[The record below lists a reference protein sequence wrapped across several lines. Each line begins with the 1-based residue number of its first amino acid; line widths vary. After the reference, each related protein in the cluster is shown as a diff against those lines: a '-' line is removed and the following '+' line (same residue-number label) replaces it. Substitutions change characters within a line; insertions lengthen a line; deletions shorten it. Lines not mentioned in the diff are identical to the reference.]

1 MGALPARHDD
11 SPEDPVLAPVGELP
25 QPDRQDARLR
35 RYSLIVTAA
44 MIVLCNAIFL
54 LGIWGSGVNLDE
66 LIRTPDLF
74 NPLKDICLRLM
85 WRKVEGEAQP
95 IQLCSEWINLS
106 DPSGNTHSFQKQTEV
121 VKGGDG
127 KLYFDHGVRVDY
139 RLFLFAGFI
148 IAIIIFGFAL
158 RRFLIRRYR
167 RRLEAASG
175 STSSL
180 AL

>member
-1 MGALPARHDD
+1 MGAVPARRDD
-11 SPEDPVLAPVGELP
+11 SDDSASELHAEP
-25 QPDRQDARLR
+25 TQSDNQDTRLR
-35 RYSLIVTAA
+35 RYSLIVTVA

-74 NPLKDICLRLM
+74 NPLKDVCLRLK
-85 WRKVEGEAQP
+85 WQKVQGEAQP

-127 KLYFDHGVRVDY
+127 KLYFDHGERVDY
-139 RLFLFAGFI
+139 RLFLFAGFVM
-148 IAIIIFGFAL
+148 AIILFGFAL

-167 RRLEAASG
+167 RRLEVGGG
-175 STSSL
+175 SSSSL
-180 AL
+180 AS